1 MLKAL
6 KDLLGGNDAAQR
18 SPASE
23 FEQRQLRSAVAVL
36 LADAERADLDIKPD
50 EIRTSHRGL
59 IDLLG
64 VSHAQAEELMAQAR
78 IEAVRL
84 TSYFG
89 PVSVINRG
97 FSVPRRVQL
106 VEHLWRVA
114 YADGGLDPYEDHLVR
129 KLSHL
134 LYVPHIELMLARQR
148 VRAAGGFAQG

>member
-1 MLKAL
+1 VLKAL
-6 KDLLGGNDAAQR
+6 KALIGGNDAAQR
-18 SPASE
+18 TPTGE

-36 LADAERADLDIKPD
+36 LADAERADLDIGPG
-50 EIRTSHRGL
+50 ESIASHRAL

-64 VSHAQAEELMAQAR
+64 VSQAQSEELMDQAR

-97 FSVPRRVQL
+97 FSVPRHVQL

-148 VRAAGGFAQG
+148 VRDASRA

>member
-6 KDLLGGNDAAQR
+6 KALIGGNDAAQR
-18 SPASE
+18 TPASE

-36 LADAERADLDIKPD
+36 LADAERADLEVKPD
-50 EIRTSHRGL
+50 EIRVSHRAL

-64 VSHAQAEELMAQAR
+64 VSEAQAMELMVQAR
-78 IEAVRL
+78 TEAVRL

-106 VEHLWRVA
+106 VEQLWRVA

-148 VRAAGGFAQG
+148 VRDASRA

>member
-6 KDLLGGNDAAQR
+6 KALIGGNNAAQR
-18 SPASE
+18 TPASE

-36 LADAERADLDIKPD
+36 LADAERADLEVKPD
-50 EIRTSHRGL
+50 EIGASHRAL

-64 VSHAQAEELMAQAR
+64 VSEAQSTELMAQAR
-78 IEAVRL
+78 TEAVRL

-97 FSVPRRVQL
+97 FSVPRRVL
-106 VEHLWRVA
+106 LIEHLWRVA

-129 KLSHL
+129 KVSHL
-134 LYVPHIELMLARQR
+134 LYVPHIDLMLARQR
-148 VRAAGGFAQG
+148 VRDTSGT

>member
-1 MLKAL
+1 VLKAL
-6 KDLLGGNDAAQR
+6 KRLFGDDATAQR
-18 SPASE
+18 PQATE
-23 FEQRQLRSAVAVL
+23 FEQRQLRSAVAL
-36 LADAERADLDIKPD
+36 LADAERADLDTKPD
-50 EIRTSHRGL
+50 EICASHRAL

-64 VSHAQAEELMAQAR
+64 VSEAQAEELMTQAR

-148 VRAAGGFAQG
+148 VRDTNGT

>member
-1 MLKAL
+1 VLKAL
-6 KDLLGGNDAAQR
+6 KSLFGDGDDAQR
-18 SPASE
+18 PQVRE

-36 LADAERADLDIKPD
+36 LADAERADLEVEPD
-50 EIRTSHRGL
+50 EIRASHRAL

-64 VSHAQAEELMAQAR
+64 VSEAQAVELMAQAR
-78 IEAVRL
+78 TEAVRL

-97 FSVPRRVQL
+97 FSVPRRMQL

-148 VRAAGGFAQG
+148 VRDASGT

>member
-6 KDLLGGNDAAQR
+6 KTLIGGNDAAQR
-18 SPASE
+18 TPASE

-36 LADAERADLDIKPD
+36 LADAERADLDIGPD
-50 EIRTSHRGL
+50 ESRACHRAL

-64 VSHAQAEELMAQAR
+64 VSEAQAQELMAQAR

-89 PVSVINRG
+89 PVSVINRC

-114 YADGGLDPYEDHLVR
+114 YADRRLDPYEDHLVR

-148 VRAAGGFAQG
+148 VRDASRA

>member
-1 MLKAL
+1 VLKAL
-6 KDLLGGNDAAQR
+6 KALIGGNDAAQR
-18 SPASE
+18 TPASE

-36 LADAERADLDIKPD
+36 LADAERADLDIGPG
-50 EIRTSHRGL
+50 ESSASHRAL

-64 VSHAQAEELMAQAR
+64 VSQAQAEELMVQAR
-78 IEAVRL
+78 VEAVRL

-89 PVSVINRG
+89 PVSVINRR

-148 VRAAGGFAQG
+148 VRDASRA

>member
-6 KDLLGGNDAAQR
+6 KAFIGGNDAVQR
-18 SPASE
+18 TPTGE

-36 LADAERADLDIKPD
+36 LADAERADLDIGPG
-50 EIRTSHRGL
+50 ESGASHRAL

-64 VSHAQAEELMAQAR
+64 VSQAQAEELMAQAR
-78 IEAVRL
+78 VEAVRL

-89 PVSVINRG
+89 PVSVINRC

-114 YADGGLDPYEDHLVR
+114 YADSGLDPYEDHLVR

-148 VRAAGGFAQG
+148 VRDASGA